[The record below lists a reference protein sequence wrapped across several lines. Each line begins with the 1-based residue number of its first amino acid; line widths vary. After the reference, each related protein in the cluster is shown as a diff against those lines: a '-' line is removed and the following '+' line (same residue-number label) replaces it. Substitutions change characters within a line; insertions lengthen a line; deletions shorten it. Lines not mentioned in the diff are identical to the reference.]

1 MSIQMTSVPL
11 GPELTYPSKQA
22 QEWLPGLLTHIWEQ
36 SPLFTWH
43 SLMSWQVRPSSF
55 KENPSGHEQWNDPSV
70 FAQEYSQ
77 SPFPLFLAHSFMST
91 QLRDLVK
98 IKLRYCSIS
107 YFDPLINGYLK
118 KYTVHACINP
128 RRFFS
133 TKVRFCACG
142 AWRNVPN
149 LDLRVPCNAEIKDDE
164 HLLIEPETENLN
176 EIICN
181 ASNSEV
187 CANMF

>member
-1 MSIQMTSVPL
+1 MQCSNWQMQNVDLRSGRLTRRTMWRNALKTTWSSLDVEKSLSSGILGRQCTVLINNLTYYQNSPMSIQMTSVPL

-22 QEWLPGLLTHIWEQ
+22 QEWLPGLLIHFWEQ

-55 KENPSGHEQWNDPSV
+55 KENPAGHEQWNDPSV

-98 IKLRYCSIS
+98 
-107 YFDPLINGYLK
+107 N
-118 KYTVHACINP
+118 
-128 RRFFS
+128 
-133 TKVRFCACG
+133 
-142 AWRNVPN
+142 
-149 LDLRVPCNAEIKDDE
+149 
-164 HLLIEPETENLN
+164 
-176 EIICN
+176 
-181 ASNSEV
+181 
-187 CANMF
+187 

>member
-1 MSIQMTSVPL
+1 MQQLTNAECWLAEWQVNETNNVEKCSENYMIILRRWERLSSGILGRQCTVLINNLTYYQNSPMSIQMTSVPL

-22 QEWLPGLLTHIWEQ
+22 QEWLPGLLIHFWEQ

-55 KENPSGHEQWNDPSV
+55 KENPAGHEQWNDPSV

-98 IKLRYCSIS
+98 
-107 YFDPLINGYLK
+107 N
-118 KYTVHACINP
+118 
-128 RRFFS
+128 
-133 TKVRFCACG
+133 
-142 AWRNVPN
+142 
-149 LDLRVPCNAEIKDDE
+149 
-164 HLLIEPETENLN
+164 
-176 EIICN
+176 
-181 ASNSEV
+181 
-187 CANMF
+187 